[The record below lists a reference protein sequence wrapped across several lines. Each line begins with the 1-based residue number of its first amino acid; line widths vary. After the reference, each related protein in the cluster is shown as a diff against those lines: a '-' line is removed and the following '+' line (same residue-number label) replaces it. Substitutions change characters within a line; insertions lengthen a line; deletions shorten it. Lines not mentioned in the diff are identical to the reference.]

1 LKPFALIGLDK
12 VCFDHALS
20 IAHEN
25 NFHFVSLEAKD
36 FSQHEKDFYTASLD
50 EALCLFYLSDAD
62 KLSVA
67 QTLQFIEMIKDSPHR
82 FMLSA
87 QSFNWVFKKHCLT
100 IVLSKTENELTT
112 QLKILFNETD
122 RDAVRLA
129 LKNADPIH
137 LFHILKFGAWQQSE
151 ALEAMLAISR
161 NLYKCHKSFI
171 LDMLAFALLPKP
183 FATFHNKTNENPC
196 QKSIKSKLSKMLP
209 SYSSSEIAD
218 TFLFLKTFKTSFSS
232 PNLQLSDEEKA
243 FLGIVDS
250 AEQEQTQAV
259 FLRTANLGDY
269 F

>member
-1 LKPFALIGLDK
+1 MKPFALIGLDK

-87 QSFNWVFKKHCLT
+87 QSFNWALKKHCLT

-122 RDAVRLA
+122 RDSVRLA

-183 FATFHNKTNENPC
+183 FATFHSKTNENPI
-196 QKSIKSKLSKMLP
+196 QKSIKTKLSKMFPHLN
-209 SYSSSEIAD
+209 SSQIAD
-218 TFLFLKTFKTSFSS
+218 IFLLARGAKIV
-232 PNLQLSDEEKA
+232 PANLDLSDEEKEY
-243 FLGIVDS
+243 LGIADAS
-250 AEQEQTQAV
+250 EEQEQTQAV
-259 FLRTANLGDY
+259 FVKPVNLSDY

>member
-1 LKPFALIGLDK
+1 MGSDK
-12 VCFDHALS
+12 QCSEHALS

-87 QSFNWVFKKHCLT
+87 QSSNWVFKKHCLT

-122 RDAVRLA
+122 RDSVRLA

-137 LFHILKFGAWQQSE
+137 LFHILKFGAWQQSK
-151 ALEAMLAISR
+151 ALEAMLRINRYIYKSNKTYILSMFAWAIS
-161 NLYKCHKSFI
+161 
-171 LDMLAFALLPKP
+171 PKP
-183 FATFHNKTNENPC
+183 FATFHKKQEEDKL
-196 QKSIKSKLSKMLP
+196 QISIKNKIQKVFKIN
-209 SYSSSEIAD
+209 SSETADVYLLIKNYQIASD
-218 TFLFLKTFKTSFSS
+218 KIG
-232 PNLQLSDEEKA
+232 LSDEEKA

>member
-1 LKPFALIGLDK
+1 MKPFALIGLDK

-87 QSFNWVFKKHCLT
+87 QSSNWVFKKHCLT

-122 RDAVRLA
+122 RDSVRLA
-129 LKNADPIH
+129 LKNADAVH
-137 LFHILKFGAWQQSE
+137 LFHILKFGAWQSPE
-151 ALEAMLAISR
+151 TLEAMLRINR
-161 NLYKCHKSFI
+161 YIYICHKTYLLS
-171 LDMLAFALLPKP
+171 MLSFALPTKALQ
-183 FATFHNKTNENPC
+183 TFHRKSEENPL
-196 QKSIKSKLSKMLP
+196 QKSIKIKLCRLLP
-209 SYSSSEIAD
+209 NYTSSEIAD
-218 TFLFLKTFKTSFSS
+218 AFSLLIS
-232 PNLQLSDEEKA
+232 SQSCLPNLQLSDEEKD
-243 FLGIVDS
+243 FLGIVEAAAPQ
-250 AEQEQTQAV
+250 AEQV
-259 FLRTANLGDY
+259 FLRTSNLGDY